1 MKWADVS
8 KLFFNTSK
16 FTSILTELGNSSTGL
31 KPATVRCKG
40 CNIPIVVQVRIKNE
54 ELDLNP

>member
-1 MKWADVS
+1 MKWAGLS

-31 KPATVRCKG
+31 KPATVRCEG
-40 CNIPIVVQVRIKNE
+40 CNASIVVQVRKKNE
-54 ELDLNP
+54 ELDSNP